1 MPMVLPQRL
10 SLLRNTAPAGIVGL
24 GLLVAAC
31 ARPEMAQS
39 VAYQEAD
46 HRAFIG
52 KGTAAV
58 DGEGFLRRPNAQLA
72 RCSGG
77 KVFLMPATPYFRERM
92 EIFRKG
98 GVTANSRDRLE
109 SDTKVVR
116 QTQCD
121 HLGRFL
127 FEGLPAGKWFVVT
140 RISFES
146 DGWSDNSTYYAEVE
160 TRSGEVSKVILSNPN
175 RIQ

>member
-1 MPMVLPQRL
+1 MNLAQHV
-10 SLLRNTAPAGIVGL
+10 SLLRNIAPAGVVGL

-39 VAYQEAD
+39 VAYREAD
-46 HRAFIG
+46 HRAYIG
-52 KGTAAV
+52 KGTAGVA
-58 DGEGFLRRPNAQLA
+58 GEGFLRRPNALLA

-77 KVFLMPATPYFRERM
+77 KVFLMPATPYFRERL
-92 EIFRKG
+92 EIFKKG
-98 GVTANSRDRLE
+98 GITANAADRLE
-109 SDTKVVR
+109 SDGKVVR

-127 FEGLPAGKWFVVT
+127 FEDLPAGKWFVVT

-146 DGWSDNSTYYAEVE
+146 DDWSDNSTYSTEVE
-160 TRSGEVSKVILSNPN
+160 TRNGEVSKIILSNPN
-175 RIQ
+175 RVQ